1 MGFVALQH
9 RNKLVLPFF
18 ALAILIG
25 CQTPE
30 NSSAPT
36 TPEQEQPSSA
46 PVEKK
51 EETTVKKTKVEINSS
66 EGTSS
71 SKRPKV
77 AHVTVTPI
85 QLRIPAINVDAPINP
100 QGLTE
105 SGEMEVP
112 DDGETIGW
120 YEPGTKPGGMGNAV
134 MVGHVDDYTG
144 PAIFFNLKKLEVGD
158 EILVDG
164 ENGETLTFVV
174 KDKQAY
180 PYDNAPIRQI
190 FGPSSKKQLNLIT
203 CTGLYNRS
211 TNNHEE
217 RLVVYTELKES

>member
-1 MGFVALQH
+1 MGFVALQR
-9 RNKLVLPFF
+9 RNKLILPFF
-18 ALAILIG
+18 VLAILIG

-30 NSSAPT
+30 NSSAP

-51 EETTVKKTKVEINSS
+51 EETTVNNPQVEINSS
-66 EGTSS
+66 EGTFS

-77 AHVTVTPI
+77 AQVTVTPI

-105 SGEMEVP
+105 NGEMEVP

-134 MVGHVDDYTG
+134 LVGHVDDYTG

-174 KDKQAY
+174 RDKQAY

>member
-1 MGFVALQH
+1 MQ
-9 RNKLVLPFF
+9 RSNKLILPFF

-30 NSSAPT
+30 NYSAP

-51 EETTVKKTKVEINSS
+51 EETTVKNPQVEINSS

-71 SKRPKV
+71 GKITKD
-77 AHVTVTPI
+77 AQITVIPI
-85 QLRIPAINVDAPINP
+85 QLRIPAINVDAPIKP
-100 QGLTE
+100 QGLSE
-105 SGEMEVP
+105 NGEMEVP
-112 DDGETIGW
+112 EDGETIGW

-134 MVGHVDDYTG
+134 LVGHVDDYTG
-144 PAIFFNLKKLEVGD
+144 PAIFFNLKQLEVGD
-158 EILVDG
+158 EILVEG

-180 PYDNAPIRQI
+180 PYDLAPIRQI
-190 FGPSSKKQLNLIT
+190 FGPSNKKQLNLIT

-211 TNNHEE
+211 TQNHEE
-217 RLVVYTELKES
+217 RLVVYTELKDS

>member
-1 MGFVALQH
+1 MGSVALRH
-9 RNKLVLPFF
+9 KNKLILPFF

-25 CQTPE
+25 CQPSG

-36 TPEQEQPSSA
+36 PEPEQPSPA
-46 PVEKK
+46 PVVEK
-51 EETTVKKTKVEINSS
+51 VAAGTKNHEVEIKSS

-71 SKRPKV
+71 KTPKP
-77 AHVTVTPI
+77 AHIAVTPI
-85 QLRIPAINVDAPINP
+85 QLRIPSINVDAPIEP

-105 SGEMEVP
+105 NGEMEVP

-134 MVGHVDDYTG
+134 LVGHVDDYTG

-180 PYDNAPIRQI
+180 PYDQAPIREI
-190 FGPSSKKQLNLIT
+190 FGPSNNNRLNLIT

-211 TNNHEE
+211 TQNHEE